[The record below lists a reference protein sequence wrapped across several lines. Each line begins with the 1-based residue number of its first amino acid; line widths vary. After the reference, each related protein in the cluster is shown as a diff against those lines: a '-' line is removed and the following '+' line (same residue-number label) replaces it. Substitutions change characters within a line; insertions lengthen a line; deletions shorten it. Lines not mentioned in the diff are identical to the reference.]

1 MGIDLGFKPKNYGH
15 VEELPTDAVLTLA
28 VQLHNS
34 RKAHEHSDL
43 RIGST
48 SGMYSWALPRHLPE
62 KPGDKRLAIQTPI
75 HSYDYSTKFEG
86 EIPEGNYGAGT
97 VKLKEKG
104 PVVVLK
110 AAPNHLVFTRG
121 TSQDSPVYSMVKTK
135 SGNWIVSIKQEGQPT
150 AVLRYK
156 KGHFPSVPIDQIADI
171 IDQGARVR
179 AKIDGSSVLAYLGEN
194 GIRAFGTRV
203 GANGM
208 RPEYTSVL
216 GPEIRNAKVPKEL
229 VGRMIRG
236 ELYGVRNGKPIHP
249 NELSGLLHSNL
260 VNAIDTKQKR
270 GIHLLIAALA
280 ENKNGVDDWYTGAD
294 DLVAK
299 LNNPS
304 IHAMP
309 PVTGEAAKRLVDKI
323 VAGKYPLTHE
333 GAVLSL
339 PNGKTYKSKKRDDY
353 DVIIR
358 DIFPAETKGEPRA
371 GGFMYSYPGSDKI
384 VGRVGAGFDHAMLKD
399 MLANP
404 DKYIGREARL
414 ASQEQFSDT
423 GALRAPSF
431 VAMRAD

>member
-1 MGIDLGFKPKNYGH
+1 MDLGFKPKNYGH

-28 VQLHNS
+28 IQLHNAH
-34 RKAHEHSDL
+34 KAKEHSDL
-43 RIGST
+43 RIGNE
-48 SGMYSWALPRHLPE
+48 SGMYSWALPKHLPQ
-62 KPGDKRLAIQTPI
+62 KPGEKRLAIQTPI
-75 HSYDYSTKFEG
+75 HSYAYSTGFEG
-86 EIPEGNYGAGT
+86 NIPEGNYGAGT
-97 VKLKEKG
+97 VKIQEKG

-110 AAPNHLVFTRG
+110 ATPNHVVFTRG
-121 TSQDSPVYSMVKTK
+121 TSQDSPVYNMVKTK
-135 SGNWIVSIKQEGQPT
+135 GDNWIVSIKEEGQPT

-179 AKIDGSSVLAYLGEN
+179 AKIDGSSVLAYLGKN

-208 RPEYTSVL
+208 RPEYTSIL
-216 GPEIRNAKVPKEL
+216 GPEIRNAQVPKEL
-229 VGRMIRG
+229 QGRLIRG
-236 ELYGVRNGKPIHP
+236 ELYGVRNGRPIHP

-260 VNAIDTKQKR
+260 ANAVDMKQKR

-294 DLVAK
+294 DLVAQ

-304 IHAMP
+304 IHGMS
-309 PVTGEAAKRLVDKI
+309 PVTGEAAKRFVDKI
-323 VAGKYPLTHE
+323 VAGKYPLTRE

-339 PNGKTYKSKKRDDY
+339 PNGKTIKSKKRDDF
-353 DVIIR
+353 DAIIEGV
-358 DIFPAETKGEPRA
+358 FPADTKGEPRA
-371 GGFMYSYPGSDKI
+371 GGFIYSLPDQPNLRA
-384 VGRVGAGFDHAMLKD
+384 RVGTGMSHSMLKD

-404 DKYIGREARL
+404 DKYIGREMRL
-414 ASQEQFSDT
+414 ASQERLNS